1 MQVDFCHP
9 ASYLYVPGADEDGK
23 RFIRFIYDQGANITQ
38 ITCSLDSHLLLQ
50 IFHPVW
56 WADSQGNKT
65 PPFTTISRAAALRSP
80 ARLLFTHGCPTLGD
94 VTRNMMPMAGSPNSR

>member
-9 ASYLYVPGADEDGK
+9 ASALHVPGADEDGK

-65 PPFTTISRAAALRSP
+65 PPFTTISRANANTQSRQAFVHSW
-80 ARLLFTHGCPTLGD
+80 
-94 VTRNMMPMAGSPNSR
+94 MPDP